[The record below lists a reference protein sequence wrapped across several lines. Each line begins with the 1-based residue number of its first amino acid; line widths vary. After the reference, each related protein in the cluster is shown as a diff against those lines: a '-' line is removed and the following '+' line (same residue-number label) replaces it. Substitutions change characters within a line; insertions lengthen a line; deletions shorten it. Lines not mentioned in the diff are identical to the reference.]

1 MNAFKTTLCFGA
13 TVSVLSTSTLTAY
26 AKEITK
32 ELNHTNQ
39 NTVHTVLNQNNL
51 YRLTNNQYA
60 TYSVKS
66 FDLIKAKNIVD
77 ATSNEKS
84 WKFIN
89 GSWYYSDENGNQT
102 IGLNIIDGQIYDFNA
117 SGAMLTGWQY
127 VDEWYYFQGNGWAV
141 RNAWIGNYYLGN
153 DGKMLRNQW
162 IGGYYVDGNGAWVP
176 GAREWNWV
184 KQGNIWK
191 YQSSVTGQ
199 YLTNQWSLIGG
210 KWYHFD
216 ADGNMQTGL
225 HEIDGNKYFMNA
237 SGAMVTGWQYVDEW
251 YYFQGNGSA
260 VCNAWIGNYYL
271 GNDGKMLRNQWI
283 GGYYVDGNG
292 AWVPGAR
299 EWNWVKQGNI
309 WKYQSSVTGQYLTNQ
324 WSLIGDKWY
333 HFDAD
338 GNMQTGFFDV
348 DGATYYCDNSGAM
361 VSNGWMGSNYFYP
374 DGRLARDTW
383 INGYYVN
390 ADGIWVPNATEWQ
403 WRQDGNRWMYKNTKN
418 NAYAKNCWMDVS
430 GSWYYFDQDGYMVTN
445 TRVGNYF
452 CGSDGRMATSNVIYG
467 GYYYHIN
474 SSGVIVSCSRSLYGV
489 DVSQWNGDVNL
500 SQYQNGF
507 VIIRAGYGWSTDQED
522 TYFRKNIAKCN
533 AYGIPYGVYW
543 YSYATDVNLAKQEA
557 NTFIQIL
564 RNSGANPTLGV
575 WMDVESD
582 PYKEARM
589 TWNHASLDPIV
600 KTFCDTIQSSGYR
613 AGVYANYNDFEN
625 NISTGYLKWVAHWG
639 ETNDGTLQKDLSNY
653 GAAIHQYTS
662 RGIDKNII
670 YDMGYFD

>member
-1 MNAFKTTLCFGA
+1 MNALKTTLCFGA

-32 ELNHTNQ
+32 EWNRTTQDKIHAA
-39 NTVHTVLNQNNL
+39 LNQNSSF
-51 YRLTNNQYA
+51 RLTNNQYA

-66 FDLIKAKNIVD
+66 FDLIKTKNIVD

-127 VDEWYYFQGNGWAV
+127 VDEWYYFQGNGSAV

-162 IGGYYVDGNGAWVP
+162 IGDYYVDGNGAWVP
-176 GAREWNWV
+176 GAKEWNWV

-216 ADGNMQTGL
+216 AQ
-225 HEIDGNKYFMNA
+225 
-237 SGAMVTGWQYVDEW
+237 
-251 YYFQGNGSA
+251 
-260 VCNAWIGNYYL
+260 
-271 GNDGKMLRNQWI
+271 
-283 GGYYVDGNG
+283 
-292 AWVPGAR
+292 
-299 EWNWVKQGNI
+299 
-309 WKYQSSVTGQYLTNQ
+309 
-324 WSLIGDKWY
+324 
-333 HFDAD
+333 

-474 SSGVIVSCSRSLYGV
+474 GSGVIVSCSRSLYGV

-500 SQYQNGF
+500 SQYQDGF

-625 NISTGYLKWVAHWG
+625 NISTGYLKWVAYWG
-639 ETNDGTLQKDLSNY
+639 ENNDGTLQKDLSNY